1 MVDLNKKKIISEL
14 KYVYSENN
22 TLSIIFQN
30 NDLLLGVAG
39 EFNKSLEKNTINVLV
54 ENKIEKQNKLFGR
67 NKYISPVIFDGN
79 EDLIGKVV
87 KVKVQTSNQNTLF
100 GLIDKK
106 KEAA

>member
-1 MVDLNKKKIISEL
+1 MSNLIKKNIISEL

-22 TLSIIFQN
+22 TI
-30 NDLLLGVAG
+30 D
-39 EFNKSLEKNTINVLV
+39 VLV

-79 EDLIGKVV
+79 ENLIGKVV

-100 GLIDKK
+100 GLLDKK
-106 KEAA
+106 MEAA